1 MIFKL
6 TEEEILEI
14 IELYGGS
21 KETIN
26 KIEIK
31 LNLTGLIRSEED
43 YYELVAATVSQMM
56 SVMEQIKNALD
67 EDDKIRLNMSL
78 DEIIDSELKRKYEI
92 FEDEE
97 LETQIQLAKLYN
109 NK

>member
-6 TEEEILEI
+6 TEEQVLEI

-26 KIEIK
+26 EIEIK
-31 LNLTGLIRSEED
+31 LNLTGLVRLEED

-67 EDDKIRLNMSL
+67 DDDRIRLSMSL